1 MLSQRAMLKGLLDL
15 PAYGTSPLYVKDGS
29 GITVRTHHAEIC
41 TEGGGLPWNNR
52 WSYGW
57 HPERDGLEEGA
68 RAS

>member
-15 PAYGTSPLYVKDGS
+15 PANGTSPLYVKDGS

-52 WSYGW
+52 
-57 HPERDGLEEGA
+57 
-68 RAS
+68 